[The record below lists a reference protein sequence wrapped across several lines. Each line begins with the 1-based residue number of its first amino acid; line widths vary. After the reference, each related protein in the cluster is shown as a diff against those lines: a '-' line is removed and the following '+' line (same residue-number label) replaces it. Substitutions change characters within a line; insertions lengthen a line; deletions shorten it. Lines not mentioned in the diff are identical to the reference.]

1 MRWTIWLKAGLI
13 LAAGLI
19 VYFPALHGD
28 FLWDDPQYVTANPLL
43 RDAAGLAKAWF
54 APGSVMEFYPLQE
67 TTLWLQ
73 WRAFGTDPFGYH
85 LTNVLLHVLGALLL
99 WRFFAQLGLRHGW
112 LGGLLFVI
120 HPANVESVAWIS
132 ELKNTLSLP
141 PFLVAMTALVRYY
154 DTDKPRDYGLALTAF
169 TLALL
174 VKISMAPFPFVIL
187 LYAWWKNG
195 RVMTRDARIAA
206 PFLGVAVLLS
216 ALTVIAY
223 LRFGALHPDH
233 PLVPPIGG
241 PLARLAL
248 AGLTTSFYF
257 GHIFWP
263 WPLLPMYAAWP
274 VNRPSWLDV
283 LPWIAWL
290 ALLAWLWSRRAT
302 YGRHLL
308 LGLGFFL
315 LMIAPFCGL
324 ATQSYMYFTW
334 VMDHFLYLAMIGPIG
349 LVVASVDEFLRR
361 DSVAHQAVVSV
372 AAAVV
377 VLMLG
382 LQSRAFAAQWRD
394 GETLWTYSVEHAPSV
409 WLPHYNLGNAY
420 RRDGRLGDAIA
431 QYQESIRLHPD
442 FDWSH
447 NNLGIALAQ
456 DSDSLPQAIA
466 EYRAAIQLRPAFAE
480 AHNNLA
486 NALARTGHAEEAIPE
501 YKAALAAQ
509 PGLIAAR
516 FNLALAY
523 LHLGR
528 KAEAADELHTI
539 IRAQPDFTAAH
550 VMLQATK

>member
-1 MRWTIWLKAGLI
+1 VRGTTWLKAGLI

-19 VYFPALHGD
+19 VYAPALHGD

-43 RDAAGLAKAWF
+43 RDPAGLAKAWF

-67 TTLWLQ
+67 TVLWLQ
-73 WRAFGTDPFGYH
+73 WRVFGAAPFGYH
-85 LTNVLLHVLGALLL
+85 LTNVLLHVLSGLLL

-112 LGGLLFVI
+112 LGGLLFVA

-132 ELKNTLSLP
+132 ELKNSLSLP
-141 PFLVAMTALVRYY
+141 PFLVAMTALVRFY
-154 DTDKPRDYGLALTAF
+154 DTKHPRDYALALVAF

-187 LYAWWKNG
+187 LYAWWKSG
-195 RVMTRDARIAA
+195 RITPRDLRIAA
-206 PFLGVAVLLS
+206 PFLFMAVMLS
-216 ALTVIAY
+216 ALTVYAY
-223 LRFGALHPDH
+223 TRFGALHPDH
-233 PLVPPIGG
+233 PLVPQIGG

-263 WPLLPMYAAWP
+263 WPLLPMYAAWKVDP
-274 VNRPSWLDV
+274 PSWLDV

-290 ALLAWLWSRRAT
+290 ALLAWLWSRRAAF
-302 YGRHLL
+302 GRHVL

-315 LMIAPFCGL
+315 LMIAPFTGL

-334 VMDHFLYLAMIGPIG
+334 VMDHFLYIAMIGPLG
-349 LVVASVDEFLRR
+349 LVVAGVNEFLCGNSIARR
-361 DSVAHQAVVSV
+361 
-372 AAAVV
+372 AAVG
-377 VLMLG
+377 VLATFTIAVLG
-382 LQSRAFAAQWRD
+382 WQSRAYAAQWRE
-394 GETLWTYSVEHAPSV
+394 GETLWTYTVQKAPSV

-420 RRDGRLGDAIA
+420 RRDGRLDDAIV
-431 QYQESIRLHPD
+431 QYRESIRLQAD

-447 NNLGIALAQ
+447 NNLGISLAQ
-456 DSDSLPQAIA
+456 NPDTLPDAMN
-466 EYRAAIQLRPAFAE
+466 EYRAAIQLRPNFAE

-501 YKAALAAQ
+501 YQAALAAQ
-509 PGLIAAR
+509 PGMIAAR
-516 FNLALAY
+516 YNLALAY
-523 LHLGR
+523 LSLGR
-528 KAEAADELHTI
+528 KAKAADELHAI
-539 IRAQPDFTAAH
+539 LRQQPDFTAAH

>member
-1 MRWTIWLKAGLI
+1 MRWINWLKAGLI

-43 RDAAGLAKAWF
+43 RDPAGLAKAWF

-67 TTLWLQ
+67 TVLWLQ
-73 WRAFGTDPFGYH
+73 WRAFGAEPFGYH
-85 LTNVLLHVLGALLL
+85 LVNVLLHVLGALLL
-99 WRFFAQLGLRHGW
+99 WRFLTQLGLRHGW
-112 LGGLLFVI
+112 FGGLLFVI

-141 PFLVAMTALVRYY
+141 PFLVAMTALVRFY
-154 DTDKPRDYGLALTAF
+154 DADRSRDYALALAAF

-187 LYAWWKNG
+187 LYAWWRNG
-195 RVMTRDARIAA
+195 RITPRDGRIAA
-206 PFLGVAVLLS
+206 PFLLVAVTLS
-216 ALTVIAY
+216 MVTVFAY

-233 PLVPPIGG
+233 PLVPQIGG

-257 GHIFWP
+257 AHIFCP
-263 WPLLPMYAAWP
+263 WPLLPMYAAWN
-274 VNRPSWLDV
+274 VNPPSWIDI

-290 ALLAWLWSRRAT
+290 AVLAWLWTRRAT
-302 YGRHLL
+302 FGRHVL

-315 LMIAPFCGL
+315 LMIAPFCGF

-334 VMDHFLYLAMIGPIG
+334 VMDHFLYIAMIGPIG
-349 LVVASVDEFLRR
+349 LVVASVDAFLRR
-361 DSVAHQAVVSV
+361 DSVLRHAIVSF
-372 AAAVV
+372 AAALVV
-377 VLMLG
+377 FVLG
-382 LQSRAFAAQWRD
+382 GQSRAFAAQWRD
-394 GETLWTYSVEHAPSV
+394 GETLWTYTVNHAPSI

-420 RRDGRLGDAIA
+420 RRDGRLDDAIA
-431 QYQESIRLHPD
+431 QYRESIGLHPD

-447 NNLGIALAQ
+447 DNLGIALAQ
-456 DSDSLPQAIA
+456 DPDTLPDAIV
-466 EYRAAIQLRPAFAE
+466 EYRAAIRLRPGFAE

-486 NALARTGHAEEAIPE
+486 NALARTGHAEDAIPE
-501 YKAALAAQ
+501 YQAALAAQ
-509 PGLIAAR
+509 PGMITAR

-523 LHLGR
+523 LDLGR
-528 KAEAADELHTI
+528 KAKAADELHAI
-539 IRAQPDFTAAH
+539 IRQQPDFTAAH